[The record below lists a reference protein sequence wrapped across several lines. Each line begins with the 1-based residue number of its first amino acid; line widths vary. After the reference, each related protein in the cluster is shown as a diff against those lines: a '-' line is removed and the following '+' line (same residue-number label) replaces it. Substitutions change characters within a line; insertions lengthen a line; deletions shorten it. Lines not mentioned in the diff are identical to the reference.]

1 MGSMAHHIY
10 IYIAAPWIL
19 WEMDLMYQSSIIIE
33 NSRNPEIIQDV
44 FKKVEIFMHG
54 VDSLSEGLTALAE
67 STTTGL
73 SAVDD
78 QLIKAARG
86 GCGYGYRIPMDTYG
100 LRM

>member
-1 MGSMAHHIY
+1 MGD
-10 IYIAAPWIL
+10 
-19 WEMDLMYQSSIIIE
+19 ESSKTIGI
-33 NSRNPEIIQDV
+33 RNIQDV

-86 GCGYGYRIPMDTYG
+86 GCGYGYRIPILIPMV
-100 LRM
+100 

>member
-1 MGSMAHHIY
+1 MGD
-10 IYIAAPWIL
+10 
-19 WEMDLMYQSSIIIE
+19 ESSKTIGI
-33 NSRNPEIIQDV
+33 RNIQDV

>member
-1 MGSMAHHIY
+1 
-10 IYIAAPWIL
+10 
-19 WEMDLMYQSSIIIE
+19 
-33 NSRNPEIIQDV
+33 
-44 FKKVEIFMHG
+44 MHG

-78 QLIKAARG
+78 QLIKAAWG
-86 GCGYGYRIPMDTYG
+86 GCGYGYRIPMDTYFDTYG